1 MTYFGGSRATTHVQ
15 ILGFHEREVFS
26 EGGPRS
32 HARASGT
39 NLIATLYKR
48 LNCEPPSSKL
58 IRHRRPFNVDMFAP
72 FHHPKQSR
80 RIFRLRNLGER
91 ATTQLP
97 KIAKFV

>member
-1 MTYFGGSRATTHVQ
+1 MTYFGGSRATTRVQ

-48 LNCEPPSSKL
+48 LNCEPPSSK
-58 IRHRRPFNVDMFAP
+58 
-72 FHHPKQSR
+72 
-80 RIFRLRNLGER
+80 
-91 ATTQLP
+91 
-97 KIAKFV
+97 